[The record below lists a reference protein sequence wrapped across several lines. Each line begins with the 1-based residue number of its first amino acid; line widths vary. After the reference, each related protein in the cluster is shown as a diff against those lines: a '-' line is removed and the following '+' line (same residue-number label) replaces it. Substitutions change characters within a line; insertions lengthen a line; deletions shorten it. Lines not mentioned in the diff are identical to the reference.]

1 MKLINNLT
9 TENKKKKKT
18 TNTSKARVNKNILK
32 QWADENKKTDVKG
45 SMGWFVNM
53 NAGDV
58 EHNIDFFNNM
68 MGSSSSTDVG
78 DSSTGTISSG
88 DGAGISSGM
97 AEEKTST
104 NSSSEELMEYSYK
117 WKPSKQAR
125 REFAK
130 KMQEID
136 DFCAKNN
143 ITQSR
148 TSDSY
153 YFDIDGQNYRVSNHS
168 VEASNLHSGGKYH
181 SQGREDDTI
190 YIHASKTRLIDI
202 YNDLKAGKKL
212 DGRGNVISEEFISE
226 SKQDRLNFERAF
238 GKELSDKY
246 FKLKESGFFNN
257 PLFSYLKD
265 LYKLIK
271 TFSPED
277 LEKELNNI
285 QTYYNNKKLEVSQS
299 KAGAEL
305 IYSKNGWK
313 VYDIKTYEAAKK
325 YGKHTKWCITGTNLD
340 GESTYGDKYF
350 NQYISK
356 GVKNFYF
363 VINSKDEKWCVV
375 VYDSSINIKPQIFN
389 QEDSE
394 VFSIPGLSEL
404 KLPNN
409 LTLNFANKEK
419 LTSSTKKFFDNYL
432 EGYLSGILN
441 DLYLVEAFDKFNVY
455 KDYTKNDFISY
466 FIFDEIYDYLDDAEN
481 AVEAILSSADES
493 VQKYENIDVDE
504 AVDYLYHSFLTLV
517 TATLTNDIIPE
528 LLLYLSDEIGREQYQ
543 FVDDEVY
550 EKILN
555 VVNEMIY
562 RERFDSLSFETIIDL
577 AYSKVTNKS
586 IEDFIYQNYNV
597 SENLTE
603 HQKNDIIP
611 ISKTPV
617 KAVDVLSKINPLPDY
632 LYHATSTSNLDN
644 IQKSQLGSVSFYS
657 PFKGEKVVY
666 LAVDKDTALEYYYR
680 MSFKEGD
687 APVVLKIPVS
697 ILDLNKLYIDNNEEF
712 YVDETTDL
720 FDIYSFI
727 YKGVIDV
734 NNLFKKEN
742 SKYYI
747 LFESNQDKERFINY
761 FGKEL
766 YNKFLT
772 QKQRLPKEDRD
783 LNKWTKRPPE
793 DLAKLLTS
801 LETKPTRSAARADDL
816 KGATLVSENSS
827 YKCYHITTY
836 EASVIMGRG
845 AKWCISMKN
854 NDSYWKSYT
863 AGGTKF
869 YFFIG
874 KNEKLA
880 LALYPKKITV
890 DYTDEYD
897 SDFIITNFELFN
909 EEDENISYA
918 ISEYNLPQ
926 IPGVELV
933 YIDST
938 ETLDENGLYIDNNV
952 VIRVDR
958 NLTQVTIPEGVTEIG
973 ESAFK
978 YCYSLEN
985 VNLPNSL
992 LSIGDN
998 AFSDCVNL
1006 TNIVIP
1012 NSVTTIGDYAFY
1024 GCNSL
1029 TDVVI
1034 PNSVTI
1040 IGYNAF
1046 SGCSSLT
1053 SIEIPNSVTTIGSAA
1068 FYNCRSLTN
1077 IEIPNSVTTI
1087 EGYAFS
1093 GCDNLKSVVIPDSVA
1108 VIKNFAF
1115 NRCNNLT
1122 IYCESTSQP
1131 SGWKSRWNYDNR
1143 PVVWGYSTQ
1152 KQIKENINSYI
1163 LEAKEDIIKF
1173 KNWLNN
1179 EDIFNLYYKLK
1190 SRLKS
1195 PYNDI
1200 YYVMK
1205 NMTQKEFSQ
1214 YLNDLAQTKTSSQK
1228 RNEILDGA
1236 ELVSENSEF
1245 KCYHITTHEASVL
1258 LGRNAQW
1265 CISMKDNARYWKS
1278 YTSKGIKFYFFIG
1291 KNDEKYALALYPR
1304 ILKYEGLN
1312 ANFELFNQQ
1321 DKEITT
1327 SFKKYNFPKIPN
1339 VDLIFES
1346 KYTKDGLYIENNV
1359 LIKALPTITYA
1370 IVPEGVT
1377 EISRFAFSD
1386 CENLRFVELPNSLN
1400 IIGEGAFYFCKSLT
1414 SIEIPDSVTEIRYSA
1429 FNFCSYLKTVR
1440 LPKNLKEIGA
1450 TTFQS
1455 CKSLTTLVI
1464 PNSVTTIGCN
1474 AFYGC
1479 SNLTSVV
1486 IPSSVTTIGSFAFYG
1501 CNNLTSIEIPNGV
1514 TTIGSFAF
1522 YDCNNLTIYCE
1533 ASEQPK
1539 GWNSKWNSS
1548 NCPVVWGYSTQK
1560 QIKENNNSYDVWYRG
1575 FNADY
1580 TPLASSPASG
1590 QLYTWLTLDK
1600 EYAEEYAK
1608 DFNNGKIAVVTL
1620 NCSDKDI
1627 GSVFDLPDDIDYY
1640 APSDEDFTE
1649 FILNENLY
1657 GYVFEVDDEYTC
1669 ICIKKDMCN
1678 VIKILDIDNVEPEKT
1693 NNTEED

>member
-78 DSSTGTISSG
+78 DSSTDTISSG
-88 DGAGISSGM
+88 DGTGISSGGM
-97 AEEKTST
+97 AEEKSSN
-104 NSSSEELMEYSYK
+104 NSSSDELMEYSYK

-143 ITQSR
+143 IIQSR

-181 SQGREDDTI
+181 FQGREDDTI

-246 FKLKESGFFNN
+246 FKLKESGFLNN

-299 KAGAEL
+299 KSGAEL

-340 GESTYGDKYF
+340 GEHTYGDKYF

-409 LTLNFANKEK
+409 LTLNFENKEK

-432 EGYLSGILN
+432 EGYLRGILN

-455 KDYTKNDFISY
+455 RDYTKNDFISY

-493 VQKYENIDVDE
+493 VQNYEDIDVDE
-504 AVDYLYHSFLTLV
+504 AIDYLYHSFITLV

-528 LLLYLSDEIGREQYQ
+528 LLLFLSDEIGREQYQ

-562 RERFDSLSFETIIDL
+562 RERFDSLSFETIIDW

-586 IEDFIYQNYNV
+586 IEDFIFQNDNV

-603 HQKNDIIP
+603 HRKNDIIP

-632 LYHATSTSNLDN
+632 L
-644 IQKSQLGSVSFYS
+644 
-657 PFKGEKVVY
+657 
-666 LAVDKDTALEYYYR
+666 
-680 MSFKEGD
+680 
-687 APVVLKIPVS
+687 
-697 ILDLNKLYIDNNEEF
+697 
-712 YVDETTDL
+712 
-720 FDIYSFI
+720 
-727 YKGVIDV
+727 
-734 NNLFKKEN
+734 KKEN
-742 SKYYI
+742 SKHYI

-816 KGATLVSENSS
+816 KGATLVSENSEFKCYHITTHEASVLLGRNARWCISMKDDDSHWYDYTSRGIKFYFFIGKNDEKYALALYPRILKHEGLNANFELFNQQDNEISASFKNYNFPKIPNVDLVFESKYTKDGLYIENNVLIKALPTVTNVVVPEGVTKIGESAFQDCYSLENVNLPNSLLSIEESAFYGCNKLTSIVIPSSVTTIGYSAFFGCSSLTSVVIPSSVTTIGNGAFSGCRNLTSVTIPNSVTTIGYSAFYGCNKLTSVVIPSSVTTIGGAAFYNCRSLTNIEIPNSVTTIGGSAFSGCSSLTSVVIPSSVTTIGYSAFSDCNNLTSVVIPNSVTTIGYSAFSGCSSLTSVVIPSSVTTIGYYAFYGCSNLTIYCEATSQPSGWDSSWNSSSLPVVWGYKGDKLEETKESAPALTEAKADIEKFKSWLSDDNLFNLYYKLAPRLKAPYKDIYWIMGNSTKEDLKAYLDKLNSTKSKSATKREDLEGAKLVAENSS

-836 EASVIMGRG
+836 EASVVMGRG
-845 AKWCISMKN
+845 SKWCISMK
-854 NDSYWKSYT
+854 DDDRHWKSYT
-863 AGGTKF
+863 SAGVKF

-918 ISEYNLPQ
+918 ISEYSLPQ

-985 VNLPNSL
+985 VKLPKSL

-1012 NSVTTIGDYAFY
+1012 NSVTTIGDSAFY
-1024 GCNSL
+1024 NCRSL
-1029 TDVVI
+1029 TNIEI

-1053 SIEIPNSVTTIGSAA
+1053 SVVIPNSVTTIGSAA

-1152 KQIKENINSYI
+1152 KQIKEN
-1163 LEAKEDIIKF
+1163 
-1173 KNWLNN
+1173 
-1179 EDIFNLYYKLK
+1179 
-1190 SRLKS
+1190 
-1195 PYNDI
+1195 
-1200 YYVMK
+1200 
-1205 NMTQKEFSQ
+1205 
-1214 YLNDLAQTKTSSQK
+1214 
-1228 RNEILDGA
+1228 
-1236 ELVSENSEF
+1236 
-1245 KCYHITTHEASVL
+1245 
-1258 LGRNAQW
+1258 
-1265 CISMKDNARYWKS
+1265 
-1278 YTSKGIKFYFFIG
+1278 
-1291 KNDEKYALALYPR
+1291 
-1304 ILKYEGLN
+1304 
-1312 ANFELFNQQ
+1312 
-1321 DKEITT
+1321 
-1327 SFKKYNFPKIPN
+1327 
-1339 VDLIFES
+1339 
-1346 KYTKDGLYIENNV
+1346 
-1359 LIKALPTITYA
+1359 
-1370 IVPEGVT
+1370 
-1377 EISRFAFSD
+1377 
-1386 CENLRFVELPNSLN
+1386 
-1400 IIGEGAFYFCKSLT
+1400 
-1414 SIEIPDSVTEIRYSA
+1414 
-1429 FNFCSYLKTVR
+1429 
-1440 LPKNLKEIGA
+1440 
-1450 TTFQS
+1450 
-1455 CKSLTTLVI
+1455 
-1464 PNSVTTIGCN
+1464 
-1474 AFYGC
+1474 
-1479 SNLTSVV
+1479 
-1486 IPSSVTTIGSFAFYG
+1486 
-1501 CNNLTSIEIPNGV
+1501 
-1514 TTIGSFAF
+1514 
-1522 YDCNNLTIYCE
+1522 
-1533 ASEQPK
+1533 
-1539 GWNSKWNSS
+1539 
-1548 NCPVVWGYSTQK
+1548 
-1560 QIKENNNSYDVWYRG
+1560 NNSYDVWYRG

-1627 GSVFDLPDDIDYY
+1627 GSVFDLPDDVDYY

-1649 FILNENLY
+1649 FILNKNLY

-1669 ICIKKDMCN
+1669 ICIKKEMCN
-1678 VIKILDIDNVEPEKT
+1678 VIKILDINNVEPEKP

>member
-68 MGSSSSTDVG
+68 MGSSSSTDIG

-88 DGAGISSGM
+88 DGTGISSGGM
-97 AEEKTST
+97 AEEKSSN
-104 NSSSEELMEYSYK
+104 NSSSDELMEYSYK

-168 VEASNLHSGGKYH
+168 VEASNLHSGGKFH

-226 SKQDRLNFERAF
+226 SKQDKLNFEKDF
-238 GKELSDKY
+238 EKELSDK
-246 FKLKESGFFNN
+246 F
-257 PLFSYLKD
+257 
-265 LYKLIK
+265 
-271 TFSPED
+271 
-277 LEKELNNI
+277 
-285 QTYYNNKKLEVSQS
+285 
-299 KAGAEL
+299 
-305 IYSKNGWK
+305 
-313 VYDIKTYEAAKK
+313 
-325 YGKHTKWCITGTNLD
+325 
-340 GESTYGDKYF
+340 
-350 NQYISK
+350 
-356 GVKNFYF
+356 
-363 VINSKDEKWCVV
+363 
-375 VYDSSINIKPQIFN
+375 
-389 QEDSE
+389 
-394 VFSIPGLSEL
+394 
-404 KLPNN
+404 
-409 LTLNFANKEK
+409 
-419 LTSSTKKFFDNYL
+419 
-432 EGYLSGILN
+432 
-441 DLYLVEAFDKFNVY
+441 
-455 KDYTKNDFISY
+455 
-466 FIFDEIYDYLDDAEN
+466 
-481 AVEAILSSADES
+481 
-493 VQKYENIDVDE
+493 
-504 AVDYLYHSFLTLV
+504 
-517 TATLTNDIIPE
+517 
-528 LLLYLSDEIGREQYQ
+528 
-543 FVDDEVY
+543 
-550 EKILN
+550 
-555 VVNEMIY
+555 
-562 RERFDSLSFETIIDL
+562 
-577 AYSKVTNKS
+577 
-586 IEDFIYQNYNV
+586 
-597 SENLTE
+597 
-603 HQKNDIIP
+603 
-611 ISKTPV
+611 
-617 KAVDVLSKINPLPDY
+617 
-632 LYHATSTSNLDN
+632 
-644 IQKSQLGSVSFYS
+644 
-657 PFKGEKVVY
+657 
-666 LAVDKDTALEYYYR
+666 
-680 MSFKEGD
+680 
-687 APVVLKIPVS
+687 
-697 ILDLNKLYIDNNEEF
+697 
-712 YVDETTDL
+712 
-720 FDIYSFI
+720 
-727 YKGVIDV
+727 
-734 NNLFKKEN
+734 
-742 SKYYI
+742 

-816 KGATLVSENSS
+816 KGATLVSENSEFKCYHITTHEASVLLGRNARWCISMKDDDRHWYYYTSRGIKFYFFIGNNDEKYALALYPRILHYAGLNTNFELFNQQDKEITASFKNYNFPKIPNVDLIFESKYNKDGLYIENNVLIKALPTVTNVVVPEGVTEIFRFAFSDCEKLKSVKLPNSLNIIGEGAFDSCKSLTSIEIPDSVTEIGSSAFVYCSSLKTVRLPKNLKEIEATTFQSCKSLTTLVIPNSVTTIGCNAFYGCSNLTSVVIPSSVTTIGSFAFYGCNNLTSIAIPNSVTTIGYFAFSDCNNLTIYCEETSQPSGWNYRWNPSNRPVVWGYKGDKLEETKESAPALTEARADIEKFKSWLSDDNLFNLYYKLAPRLKAPYKDIYWIMKNSTKEDLKAYLDDLNATKSKSSTKKGDLEGAKLVSENSS

-845 AKWCISMKN
+845 TKWCISMK
-854 NDSYWKSYT
+854 DDDRHWKSYT
-863 AGGTKF
+863 AGGIKF

-985 VNLPNSL
+985 VKLPKSL

-1152 KQIKENINSYI
+1152 KQIKENINSY
-1163 LEAKEDIIKF
+1163 
-1173 KNWLNN
+1173 
-1179 EDIFNLYYKLK
+1179 
-1190 SRLKS
+1190 
-1195 PYNDI
+1195 
-1200 YYVMK
+1200 
-1205 NMTQKEFSQ
+1205 
-1214 YLNDLAQTKTSSQK
+1214 
-1228 RNEILDGA
+1228 
-1236 ELVSENSEF
+1236 
-1245 KCYHITTHEASVL
+1245 
-1258 LGRNAQW
+1258 
-1265 CISMKDNARYWKS
+1265 
-1278 YTSKGIKFYFFIG
+1278 
-1291 KNDEKYALALYPR
+1291 
-1304 ILKYEGLN
+1304 
-1312 ANFELFNQQ
+1312 
-1321 DKEITT
+1321 
-1327 SFKKYNFPKIPN
+1327 
-1339 VDLIFES
+1339 
-1346 KYTKDGLYIENNV
+1346 
-1359 LIKALPTITYA
+1359 
-1370 IVPEGVT
+1370 
-1377 EISRFAFSD
+1377 
-1386 CENLRFVELPNSLN
+1386 
-1400 IIGEGAFYFCKSLT
+1400 
-1414 SIEIPDSVTEIRYSA
+1414 
-1429 FNFCSYLKTVR
+1429 
-1440 LPKNLKEIGA
+1440 
-1450 TTFQS
+1450 
-1455 CKSLTTLVI
+1455 
-1464 PNSVTTIGCN
+1464 
-1474 AFYGC
+1474 
-1479 SNLTSVV
+1479 
-1486 IPSSVTTIGSFAFYG
+1486 
-1501 CNNLTSIEIPNGV
+1501 
-1514 TTIGSFAF
+1514 
-1522 YDCNNLTIYCE
+1522 
-1533 ASEQPK
+1533 
-1539 GWNSKWNSS
+1539 
-1548 NCPVVWGYSTQK
+1548 
-1560 QIKENNNSYDVWYRG
+1560 DVWYRG

-1580 TPLASSPASG
+1580 APLASSPASG